1 MWKRWCERDDALET
15 WTQRMRLNHV
25 EPVPTVWS
33 QGSQKE
39 SLSHFLSTC
48 PKFHHARTAAHN
60 QVCKVLA
67 ASLQKHLTA
76 RWSLHRETP
85 LSQGL
90 VLELVPSAIR
100 EAGLRFRY
108 HSTTNESWKIATW
121 FYGHGNIVLQLKC
134 CCLARGMQ
142 TVLCTRWK
150 PMWGLQQPYEP
161 IRIALQK
168 CTASGWRVWVL
179 PWVVGT
185 RGLVHEQSLHG
196 TLKFLDIPHKQWSS
210 ILQDSVRASFEA
222 LAFMCRLCFS
232 TFLQN
237 RTFDTDDPQSNK
249 SNPFVTCVCV

>member
-1 MWKRWCERDDALET
+1 MSLG
-15 WTQRMRLNHV
+15 RLQPDFMVISYSNWNV
-25 EPVPTVWS
+25 AVLPE
-33 QGSQKE
+33 
-39 SLSHFLSTC
+39 
-48 PKFHHARTAAHN
+48 
-60 QVCKVLA
+60 VCKP
-67 ASLQKHLTA
+67 SYA
-76 RWSLHRETP
+76 RAENLC
-85 LSQGL
+85 
-90 VLELVPSAIR
+90 
-100 EAGLRFRY
+100 EAFSR
-108 HSTTNESWKIATW
+108 K
-121 FYGHGNIVLQLKC
+121 
-134 CCLARGMQ
+134 
-142 TVLCTRWK
+142 
-150 PMWGLQQPYEP
+150 QQPYEP

-168 CTASGWRVWVL
+168 YTASGWRFWVL